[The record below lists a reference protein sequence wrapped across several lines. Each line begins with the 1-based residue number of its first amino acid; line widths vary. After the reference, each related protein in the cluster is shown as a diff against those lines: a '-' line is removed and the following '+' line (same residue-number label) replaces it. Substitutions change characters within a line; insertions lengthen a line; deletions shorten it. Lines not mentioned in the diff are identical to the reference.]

1 MASDERIYVRVTKQ
15 AIEKL
20 GGELEMTAN
29 EVIFHVPSKR
39 LDPLF
44 VEYIRDELD
53 FSNSEVDDDVY
64 EQITDISIKK
74 FIGKAIRNSR

>member
-44 VEYIRDELD
+44 VEYLRDELD
-53 FSNSEVDDDVY
+53 FSNSEVEDVY

>member
-1 MASDERIYVRVTKQ
+1 
-15 AIEKL
+15 
-20 GGELEMTAN
+20 MTAN

-44 VEYIRDELD
+44 VEYLRDELD
-53 FSNSEVDDDVY
+53 FSSSEVEDVY

>member
-53 FSNSEVDDDVY
+53 FSSSEVEDVY

>member
-44 VEYIRDELD
+44 VEYLRDELD
-53 FSNSEVDDDVY
+53 FSSSEVDDVY
-64 EQITDISIKK
+64 EQISDISIKK

>member
-44 VEYIRDELD
+44 VEYLRDELD
-53 FSNSEVDDDVY
+53 FSSSEVEDVY

>member
-39 LDPLF
+39 IDPLF
-44 VEYIRDELD
+44 VEYLRDELD
-53 FSNSEVDDDVY
+53 FSNSEVDEVY

>member
-1 MASDERIYVRVTKQ
+1 MANNERIYVRVTKQ

-20 GGELEMTAN
+20 GGELEMTEN

-39 LDPLF
+39 IDPMF
-44 VEYIRDELD
+44 AEYLRDEHD
-53 FSNSEVDDDVY
+53 FSSSEVEDVY

-74 FIGKAIRNSR
+74 FVGKAIRNSR

>member
-44 VEYIRDELD
+44 VEYLRDELD
-53 FSNSEVDDDVY
+53 FSSSEVEDVS

-74 FIGKAIRNSR
+74 FVGKAIKLSR

>member
-1 MASDERIYVRVTKQ
+1 MANNERIYVRVTKQ

-44 VEYIRDELD
+44 MEYLRDELD
-53 FSNSEVDDDVY
+53 FSSSEVEDVY

>member
-1 MASDERIYVRVTKQ
+1 MASDERIYVRVTRQ

-44 VEYIRDELD
+44 AEYLRDELD
-53 FSNSEVDDDVY
+53 FSSSEVEDVY

-74 FIGKAIRNSR
+74 FVGKAMKLSR

>member
-39 LDPLF
+39 IDPLF
-44 VEYIRDELD
+44 MEYLRDELD
-53 FSNSEVDDDVY
+53 FSSSEVEDVY

>member
-44 VEYIRDELD
+44 VEYLRDELD
-53 FSNSEVDDDVY
+53 FSSSEVDDVY

>member
-20 GGELEMTAN
+20 GGELEMTEN

-44 VEYIRDELD
+44 MEYLRDELD
-53 FSNSEVDDDVY
+53 FSSSEVEDVY

-74 FIGKAIRNSR
+74 FVGKAIKLSR

>member
-1 MASDERIYVRVTKQ
+1 MANNERIYVRVTKQ

-44 VEYIRDELD
+44 VEYLRDELD
-53 FSNSEVDDDVY
+53 FSNSEVEDVY

-74 FIGKAIRNSR
+74 FIGKAMKLSR

>member
-39 LDPLF
+39 IDPLF
-44 VEYIRDELD
+44 VEYLRDELD
-53 FSNSEVDDDVY
+53 FSSSEVEDVS

-74 FIGKAIRNSR
+74 FVGKAMKLSK

>member
-44 VEYIRDELD
+44 MEYLRDELD
-53 FSNSEVDDDVY
+53 FSSSEVEDVY